1 MNENLNIYPKKLG
14 MRMPLCS
21 AMDLTMKLGPLPMYV
36 MAPKNTAPS
45 DMAASSISGTSAT
58 YSTPSTCGRPVATV
72 WKARAVG
79 RQCSRAV
86 VELPRMCQ
94 PECCGVGVEVYKGGG
109 HGGEDA
115 DEEYG
120 DLDYG
125 LP

>member
-1 MNENLNIYPKKLG
+1 MEG
-14 MRMPLCS
+14 E
-21 AMDLTMKLGPLPMYV
+21 
-36 MAPKNTAPS
+36 
-45 DMAASSISGTSAT
+45 
-58 YSTPSTCGRPVATV
+58 GRGGVV
-72 WKARAVG
+72 EEL
-79 RQCSRAV
+79 RQGSRAV

-94 PECCGVGVEVYKGGG
+94 PECAGVGVEVYKGGG